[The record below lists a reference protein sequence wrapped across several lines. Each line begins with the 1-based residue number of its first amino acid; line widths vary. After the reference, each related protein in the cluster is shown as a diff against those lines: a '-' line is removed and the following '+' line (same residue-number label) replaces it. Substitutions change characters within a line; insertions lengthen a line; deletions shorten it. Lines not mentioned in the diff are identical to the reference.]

1 MEGQP
6 DLTLLSRQIPRLS
19 FVYPPPHSHVC
30 GTACYG
36 FVIVYISASLN
47 LSDFENFS
55 FESDVVFYR
64 KLFNHLAEIHL
75 VMVNV
80 MRYELHKAPIKTIS
94 VFGLMLFNKLA
105 SLEATLVRN
114 YD

>member
-55 FESDVVFYR
+55 IESDVVFYR

-75 VMVNV
+75 VML
-80 MRYELHKAPIKTIS
+80 MRYELHKVPIKTIS
-94 VFGLMLFNKLA
+94 VFVLMLLNKLP
-105 SLEATLVRN
+105 SLEAKLVRN